1 MTSDHRA
8 RRGAPGFT
16 LVELMVV
23 VAIVGILAAIAVP
36 GYGGYVQRSRIIDA
50 TSRLADFGVRM
61 EQFFLDNRR
70 YTVAGGACGI
80 ADPTATGADAFV
92 LKCVAADDRSYAV
105 TAVGM
110 SSRNMSGFSY
120 ALDQNG
126 RRKTI
131 SLPSGWIGAAT
142 DGCWVTRKDGS
153 C

>member
-1 MTSDHRA
+1 MISSHCEPCRTT
-8 RRGAPGFT
+8 GFT

-23 VAIVGILAAIAVP
+23 VAIVGIMAAIAVP
-36 GYGGYVQRSRIIDA
+36 GYGGYLQRSRIIDA

-70 YTVAGGACGI
+70 YTATGGACGI
-80 ADPTATGADAFV
+80 ADPAATGADAFV

-105 TAVGM
+105 TATGM
-110 SSRNMSGFSY
+110 PGRNMTGFGY
-120 ALDQNG
+120 TIDQNA
-126 RRKTI
+126 RKKTI
-131 SLPSGWIGAAT
+131 SLPSGWAGGAT